1 MLYWKCENKEC
12 KEFGKEILEIK
23 PMFKYTEK
31 GAIPINIPYCKC
43 CERQMGYRE
52 ELPKSEG
59 NINVSFMSFNSK
71 SNEDKASV
79 LKKRY
84 KENNK
89 KENVEEK
96 IRYKR
101 EQMTKQFFGE

>member
-1 MLYWKCENKEC
+1 MLYWKCENEKC
-12 KEFGKEILEIK
+12 KNFEEEILEIN
-23 PMFKYTEK
+23 PIFKYTEN
-31 GAIPINIPYCKC
+31 GTVPINIPYCKC
-43 CERQMGYRE
+43 CGQQMGYRE
-52 ELPKSEG
+52 ELPKNEG
-59 NINVSFMSFNSK
+59 DINISFMSFNSK

-84 KENNK
+84 KENAK
-89 KENVEEK
+89 KEGVEDK

>member
-1 MLYWKCENKEC
+1 MLYWKCENEKC
-12 KEFGKEILEIK
+12 KNFGEEILEIN
-23 PMFKYTEK
+23 PVFKYTEN
-31 GAIPINIPYCKC
+31 GTIPINIPYCKC
-43 CERQMGYRE
+43 CGQQMGYRE
-52 ELPKSEG
+52 ELPKNEG
-59 NINVSFMSFNSK
+59 DINISFMSFNSK

-84 KENNK
+84 KENAK
-89 KENVEEK
+89 KENVEDK

>member
-12 KEFGKEILEIK
+12 KKFEEEVLEIK
-23 PMFKYTEK
+23 PTFKYTEN
-31 GAIPINIPYCKC
+31 GTVPINIPYCKC
-43 CERQMGYRE
+43 CGQQMGYRE
-52 ELPKSEG
+52 ELPKNEG
-59 NINVSFMSFNSK
+59 DINISFMSFNSK

-84 KENNK
+84 KENAK
-89 KENVEEK
+89 KENVEDK